1 MGPSHRGGAG
11 MELIEVQRGVSRIA
25 DVYAVDTLG
34 GTFWYAVTRFWAIT
48 GKKRLRIVKC
58 EGYREPS

>member
-1 MGPSHRGGAG
+1 

-25 DVYAVDTLG
+25 DVYVVDTLG
-34 GTFWYAVTRFWAIT
+34 GIFWYAVTRFWAVT